1 MNITEISKI
10 NTPPHGLKLGERY
23 EIMPNLSFIEKSFF
37 TYNGRNKN
45 LFEDYL
51 DTGMIITS
59 EYCDDFDGDLDLEKI
74 KERRK

>member
-10 NTPPHGLKLGERY
+10 NIPPHGFKPGERY
-23 EIMPNLSFIEKSFF
+23 EIMPNLSFVEKSFF

-51 DTGMIITS
+51 DTGMIITY

-74 KERRK
+74 RERIT